1 MTQALRESI
10 NNVEIIGTLKKIDSI
25 EEKVSKKGKEF
36 ISGKVTVEV
45 IDGNRINNI
54 QVRFFSNKLKQN
66 GEING
71 IYKGYKTVQEEYKV
85 GDKVRITGD
94 LRLEEYYTQSG
105 SLTSFNSVN
114 ALFFNRV
121 EDDAEFRQ
129 KAIATLDM
137 VIEGIQ
143 PKMDAE
149 GFPTEFH
156 DVQAFTVGYNS
167 RVIPLQN
174 LVINEQLAEQF
185 SGMYYPGTTG
195 KITLKINNYAEVE
208 DVVESQEP
216 VAGFGSAERVE
227 QTVSNFTSDLEIIGG
242 DLPYND
248 GVNEYSPEA
257 IEQAHKNRALALQQL
272 KESSTASAQPTGFGN
287 AEAKSGL
294 TEERKASINDAVN
307 DVIDN
312 ISDNKP
318 PFEPGAGVNV
328 NEVPDF

>member
-45 IDGNRINNI
+45 VDGNRINNI

-121 EDDAEFRQ
+121 EDGAEFRQ

-149 GFPTEFH
+149 GFPTGFH

-216 VAGFGSAERVE
+216 ISGFGSAERVE

-257 IEQAHKNRALALQQL
+257 IEQARKNRALALQQL
-272 KESSTASAQPTGFGN
+272 KESSTASAKPTGFGN
-287 AEAKSGL
+287 AEATSGL

-307 DVIDN
+307 DLIDN
-312 ISDNKP
+312 ISDNT
-318 PFEPGAGVNV
+318 PFEPGVGVNV

>member
-45 IDGNRINNI
+45 VDGNRINNI

-121 EDDAEFRQ
+121 EDGAEFRQ

-149 GFPTEFH
+149 GFPTGFH

-208 DVVESQEP
+208 DVAGSQEP
-216 VAGFGSAERVE
+216 ISGFGSAERVE

-257 IEQAHKNRALALQQL
+257 IEQARKNRALALQQL
-272 KESSTASAQPTGFGN
+272 KESSTASAKPTGFGN
-287 AEAKSGL
+287 AEATSGL

-318 PFEPGAGVNV
+318 PFESGSGVNV

>member
-45 IDGNRINNI
+45 IDGDRINNI

-121 EDDAEFRQ
+121 DDDAEFRQ

-143 PKMDAE
+143 PKMDAD

-208 DVVESQEP
+208 DVVESQESIS
-216 VAGFGSAERVE
+216 GFGSTERVE

-312 ISDNKP
+312 ISGNKP
-318 PFEPGAGVNV
+318 PFETGVGVNV

>member
-257 IEQAHKNRALALQQL
+257 IEQARKNRALALQQL
-272 KESSTASAQPTGFGN
+272 KESSTASATPTGFGN
-287 AEAKSGL
+287 AEATSGL

-318 PFEPGAGVNV
+318 PFEPSAGVNV